1 MKALT
6 KGCTTAG
13 VLLALLCSS
22 AIAQAPERPDGL
34 GQGQTRHLES
44 VLGREV
50 RTRPD
55 GETGRIIDL
64 LADRDGRLQAAV
76 VEIGGFLGI
85 GSRKIAVE
93 WSAFSFDP
101 AGPDAVLSLDLSR
114 QQIRLAPEYKGR
126 DRVIVVMAKDHL
138 ESF

>member
-1 MKALT
+1 
-6 KGCTTAG
+6 
-13 VLLALLCSS
+13 
-22 AIAQAPERPDGL
+22 
-34 GQGQTRHLES
+34 
-44 VLGREV
+44 
-50 RTRPD
+50 
-55 GETGRIIDL
+55 
-64 LADRDGRLQAAV
+64 